1 MKRTVSLRLRIT
13 LVCAALLTLCCLL
26 LTLINNLSAI
36 QMADTIQAAIVLP
49 AQSIG
54 ENEIPVSPATET
66 VEPAYQAKRIFHV
79 QSLLAMTAI
88 LAIGL
93 FLIDHWVKKSLASLN
108 ELTSQIKARTAENLD
123 HLLSVPDSS
132 SEVSELAKAFNQMS
146 QRLNQAFVMQK
157 NFSQN
162 AAHEFRT
169 PLAVMK
175 TRIGLFRKK
184 NGLQAPQTEELLQ
197 IMEGE
202 VNRLSTMVSS
212 LLELTNLEREDSFE
226 PLHIEELLQ
235 AVADEVS
242 PLAQERRVSIT
253 VNASFSVLRG
263 NRQLLHRALFNLME
277 NAVKYSEAGGKV
289 VVAVRCENRW
299 VRVDVTDQGP
309 GIPEELRQQ
318 IFEPFFRVDKAR
330 SRQLGGAGLGLAL
343 VRAIAEY
350 HGGAVIVEAAEAG
363 GSRFVLTLPCDPR
376 LEGTEA

>member
-13 LVCAALLTLCCLL
+13 LACAALLTLCCLL
-26 LTLINNLSAI
+26 LTLTNNLSAI
-36 QMADTIQAAIVLP
+36 QMADTIQAALVLP
-49 AQSIG
+49 AQSID

-123 HLLSVPDSS
+123 RPLSVPDSS
-132 SEVSELAKAFNQMS
+132 SEISELARAFNQMS
-146 QRLNQAFVMQK
+146 QRLNQVFLMQK

-169 PLAVMK
+169 PLTIMK

-184 NGLQAPQTEELLQ
+184 NGLAPQTEELLH

-202 VNRLSTMVSS
+202 INRLSAMVGS

-226 PLHIEELLQ
+226 PLHPGELLQ

-242 PLAQERRVSIT
+242 PLAQERRVSII
-253 VNASFSVLRG
+253 VNASPSMLWGNKHLLR
-263 NRQLLHRALFNLME
+263 RALFNLME
-277 NAVKYSEAGGKV
+277 NAVKYSEADGKV
-289 VVAVRCENRW
+289 AAAVRCENGW
-299 VRVDVTDQGP
+299 VRVEVTDQGP

-330 SRQLGGAGLGLAL
+330 SRQQGGAGLGLAL

-350 HGGAVIVEAAEAG
+350 HGGAVIAEAAEAG
-363 GSRFVLTLPCDPR
+363 GSRFVLTLPCEPR
-376 LEGTEA
+376 PEGTEA